1 MIVFRLCKYNVADD
15 LKGSGARTIGGRWN
29 SKGVPMIYTSA
40 SRALCT
46 AEIAVH
52 TPLGILPDDYY
63 MITIQVPDKFVST
76 FPEQNL
82 PSDWKSFPHSNST
95 RKIGDLFIKE
105 NKHLVLRVPSA
116 VVQGDYNYLL
126 NPGHRLFPGVRIL
139 SIEPYVFDHRLFK
152 HQLR

>member
-1 MIVFRLCKYNVADD
+1 MIVFRLGKYNVADD
-15 LKGSGARTIGGRWN
+15 LKGSGARIIGGRWN
-29 SKGVPMIYTSA
+29 SKGVSMIYTSA

-63 MITIQVPDKFVST
+63 IITIQVPDKYISK
-76 FPEQNL
+76 FPEKNL
-82 PSDWKSFPHSNST
+82 PSDWKSFPHSSST
-95 RKIGDLFIKE
+95 RKIGDIFIKE
-105 NKHLVLRVPSA
+105 NKYLVLQVPSA

-139 SIEPYVFDHRLFK
+139 SIEPYVFDHRLFS
-152 HQLR
+152 QRLR